1 MRNLAGSRNSILAT
15 AAALLLSACGSAVN
29 VQVSASA
36 APGAP
41 VGSPPAGGPTTGS
54 GAATLTWLPPTRNTD
69 GSPLVDLAGYRVYHG
84 GTATSLSQVM
94 RVDSPGITTV
104 VVDGLSTGTH
114 YFAVSAVNRSGV
126 EGALSSV
133 RNKQIP

>member
-1 MRNLAGSRNSILAT
+1 MRNLAGTRNSILAI
-15 AAALLLSACGSAVN
+15 AAVLLLAACGSAVN

-36 APGAP
+36 ATG
-41 VGSPPAGGPTTGS
+41 PPAGGPATGS
-54 GAATLTWLPPTRNTD
+54 GATTLTWLPPTQNTD

-84 GTATSLSQVM
+84 GTATSLAQVM

-114 YFAVSAVNRSGV
+114 HFAVSAVNAAGV
-126 EGALSSV
+126 EGPMSKV
-133 RNKQIP
+133 GNKVIP